1 MGKAL
6 GSPSFLH
13 LRAPRLLQPPLT
25 LGSALALKSRM
36 AGRGTSMAPGPAAPH
51 TRDPRRRKRAP
62 HSPEPRLGGPAGPAP
77 EVGSWAWPWAAP
89 WSPGGQRS
97 EFFQDDPGRRAI
109 RRRRRPRRPGGSGGS
124 RLPSRRGLCRR
135 GGEVITAAEGRSRGR
150 SGSGRRGQRRPG
162 PQGER
167 VGPRR
172 IASAHC
178 CPVRSGAAPGSGR
191 VGSESGSPRRSRGSR
206 AGLGK
211 SRRQVRLESVPPLAW
226 RGSSRGFSPGK
237 LGVGMELGE
246 GTSAPS
252 REGGAGCGLGDG
264 RPCEPGTSCLH
275 CLSCLGRRG
284 PS

>member
-1 MGKAL
+1 MKCCPRGDVSRSVTH
-6 GSPSFLH
+6 GY
-13 LRAPRLLQPPLT
+13 RRLLIT
-25 LGSALALKSRM
+25 
-36 AGRGTSMAPGPAAPH
+36 
-51 TRDPRRRKRAP
+51 
-62 HSPEPRLGGPAGPAP
+62 EPRLGGPAGPAP

-211 SRRQVRLESVPPLAW
+211 SRRQVPTLGIGCSLRRPGSEGSHPLAPQPDPDAGG
-226 RGSSRGFSPGK
+226 RAAGARIRARTRLPSARCRHSTLPPSSVSRPRSDADSPG
-237 LGVGMELGE
+237 ERRAF
-246 GTSAPS
+246 SALP
-252 REGGAGCGLGDG
+252 LL
-264 RPCEPGTSCLH
+264 LH
-275 CLSCLGRRG
+275 RDCKRQL
-284 PS
+284 

>member
-13 LRAPRLLQPPLT
+13 LRAPHLLQPPLT

-51 TRDPRRRKRAP
+51 TGDPRRRKRAP

-109 RRRRRPRRPGGSGGS
+109 RRRRRPRRPGGGGGS

-178 CPVRSGAAPGSGR
+178 CPVRSGAAPGSCR
-191 VGSESGSPRRSRGSR
+191 VGSAQSPARHAAPGVAGQGSGNPADRY
-206 AGLGK
+206 
-211 SRRQVRLESVPPLAW
+211 
-226 RGSSRGFSPGK
+226 GSSQSRPSPGAQFP
-237 LGVGMELGE
+237 GFQPWE
-246 GTSAPS
+246 A
-252 REGGAGCGLGDG
+252 GGGDG
-264 RPCEPGTSCLH
+264 TWGGDQLSLPGGW
-275 CLSCLGRRG
+275 GRLWVG
-284 PS
+284 